1 MELPKY
7 DLHCHTTASDG
18 ALEPLVLLERAKQK
32 QIQILAITDHDTL
45 AGIRQFT
52 DQDLEGIQL
61 IPGVEFTCAWNQR
74 VLHIVGLGLNVDS
87 EELQGYLSNLAEL
100 RLARARKVADQLIS
114 MGLPDLYQA
123 AKEKGGDGVIGRPHF
138 AQVMFEQGLV
148 SSEQQAFKKYLGVG
162 KKGDVKMEWPS
173 LTEALAVI
181 KNAGGVSILAH
192 PTKYK
197 MTFTKLRGA
206 INDFTDAGGD
216 GIEVSYPGMTP
227 DHHFQLLRIAKEK
240 NMMISAGSDFHSPNH
255 TWTDLGKYPPLK
267 SDENH
272 VLNYLL
278 N

>member
-18 ALEPLVLLERAKQK
+18 ALEPQVLLARAKER
-32 QIQILAITDHDTL
+32 QIEVLAITDHDTL
-45 AGIRQFT
+45 AGIAQFS
-52 DQDLEGIQL
+52 DEDLEGIRL
-61 IPGVEFTCAWNQR
+61 ISGVEFTCTWNQR
-74 VLHIVGLGLNVDS
+74 VLHIVGLGLDVTS
-87 EELQGYLSNLAEL
+87 VELTGYLANLSAL
-100 RLARARKVADQLIS
+100 RLARARKVADQLVS
-114 MGLPDLYQA
+114 MGLPDLYLA
-123 AKEKGGDGVIGRPHF
+123 AKEVGGDGVIGRPHF
-138 AQVMFEQGLV
+138 ARVMLEQGLV
-148 SSEQQAFKKYLGVG
+148 STEQQAFKKYLGIG

-173 LTEALAVI
+173 LAEALSVI
-181 KNAGGVSILAH
+181 KNAGGISIFAH

-206 INDFTDAGGD
+206 INDFTEAGGD

-240 NMMISAGSDFHSPNH
+240 NMMISAGSDFHSPGH

-267 SDENH
+267 SNVNH

-278 N
+278 